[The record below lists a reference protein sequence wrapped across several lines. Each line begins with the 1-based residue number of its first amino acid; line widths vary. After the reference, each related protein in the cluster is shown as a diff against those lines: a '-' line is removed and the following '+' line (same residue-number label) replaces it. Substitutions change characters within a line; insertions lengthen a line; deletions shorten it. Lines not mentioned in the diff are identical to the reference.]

1 MWIVIELVLMLNC
14 YLLLLKIQEQCWEL
28 VSCRSKDSHLFVF
41 FVSKRNPICS
51 TKGNLLKIKKL
62 PIPSSR
68 IPIKLWF
75 QSETTQSIL
84 FIIRPAHLSKI
95 LKTSS
100 KLPQKIFFLQAEE
113 KHLHHNCDP
122 NLWSNTNF
130 HFQTVAI
137 FFRNCFCRNP
147 DEKRLKRLEGGFCG
161 WTD

>member
-1 MWIVIELVLMLNC
+1 MWIVIELVLSLDC

-51 TKGNLLKIKKL
+51 TKGNLLKIKKP
-62 PIPSSR
+62 PIPSSW

-100 KLPQKIFFLQAEE
+100 KLPQKWFFCKPKRNIFIITAIQIFEVILIFIFKLLPFSSETVFAEI
-113 KHLHHNCDP
+113 LMRRD
-122 NLWSNTNF
+122 W
-130 HFQTVAI
+130 
-137 FFRNCFCRNP
+137 R
-147 DEKRLKRLEGGFCG
+147 D
-161 WTD
+161 